1 MDNFLLR
8 TKRNFNQWIIY
19 PQVINKPFYS
29 TSHYF
34 FTKTYGLFV
43 DFWER
48 CTISLSLFMISICPQ
63 CKGAGLIS
71 EAKCPTCRGNEE
83 QALSATLLN
92 TRLFF
97 NFEKVTEWNIAA
109 RRAAFTVDTVINF
122 SLRLIGGVGI
132 LFLAFYIYRQILSL
146 NINIPLGLF
155 SSDVWNLQSPYLRV
169 FLATFLID
177 LYTVYRTMRAQ
188 ELEMYVIKKEYQ
200 ENEKRDAQIRSVSIN
215 RAFSRFA
222 LEVIENAYLFALQN
236 HYSEVLPLHLL
247 AVLIAHPHSNIILFR
262 LGINPGA
269 LAGKIKHGLQGLL
282 YQEQQ
287 SGQPKRMAH
296 FSPETKLVI
305 LNAYMEAHERGG
317 EKVQVWDLWT
327 PIADIEGYAKEIL
340 YDLDIETYKMR
351 HVGQWVQVEE
361 DLRRKTAFRRA
372 HSHGGFFARHGMD
385 RAMTAVETKTLNSFS
400 TDLTYMASRG
410 ALPPSLGRAKE
421 IEQVFTILQSG
432 AAGVMLV
439 GGIGVGKESIVD
451 EIAARM
457 SADMAPDILRDKRLV
472 ALSVASVLAGGG
484 AEGSAERLYRALYE
498 AAHSGNILLFIKD
511 IHYLVGVG
519 LKGEAGAS
527 TVGMDA
533 VLTEALQSRRFFV
546 IGTTDYKNY
555 SLHIEHSP
563 LRNVLTRIE
572 VLEPNL
578 EDTVLMLEARAP
590 FIEGKHGVFFTYQ
603 ALTAAVEFSNKLI
616 HTEHQP
622 EKAETILREVASSV
636 ATSRGRRAVV
646 TDQDVAKTIA
656 QKINMPIARL
666 EKSESEKLLRL
677 EEEIHKRYINQD
689 YAVVQVSAALRRARA
704 ELRDERRPIA
714 NFLFVGPTGV
724 GKTELVK
731 RIASVYFNSE
741 KDMVR
746 LDMSEFQEIGGI
758 TRLIGE
764 GETPGLLTESVRMN
778 PYSVLLLDELE
789 KAHPNILNLF
799 LQVMDDGRLTS
810 GEGEVI
816 DFTNLI
822 IVATSNAGTKKVQEY
837 LASGKRIEDI
847 REQFVK
853 KDLLEWFK
861 PEFINRFDDVIVF
874 KPLSEENI
882 QAIAQL
888 ILTDIAGKLESKGI
902 KLRIA
907 PGAVVELAN
916 FGFDPLFG
924 ARPLRRAIQDHVQ
937 NALANYLIAGQIG
950 RRDTVHLEPGGVI
963 RIEKAAEL

>member
-1 MDNFLLR
+1 
-8 TKRNFNQWIIY
+8 
-19 PQVINKPFYS
+19 
-29 TSHYF
+29 
-34 FTKTYGLFV
+34 
-43 DFWER
+43 
-48 CTISLSLFMISICPQ
+48 MISICSQ
-63 CKGAGLIS
+63 CKGAGFLS
-71 EAKCPTCRGNEE
+71 GAECPTCRGNEE

-92 TRLFF
+92 MRLFF
-97 NFEKVTEWNIAA
+97 NFQKVTEWNIGA

-122 SLRLIGGVGI
+122 LLRLIGGVGI
-132 LFLAFYIYRQILSL
+132 LFLAFYVYQRIVSL
-146 NINIPLGLF
+146 NVNIPLGLF

-169 FLATFLID
+169 FFATFLLD
-177 LYTVYRTMRAQ
+177 LYTIYRTMRAQ
-188 ELEMYVIKKEYQ
+188 ELETYVIKKEYQ
-200 ENEKRDAQIRSVSIN
+200 ENKKMDAQVRSVAIN
-215 RAFSRFA
+215 GAFSRFA

-236 HYSEVLPLHLL
+236 RYSEVLPLHLL

-269 LAGKIKHGLQGLL
+269 LSGKIKHGLQGLL
-282 YQEQQ
+282 YHEQQ
-287 SGQPKRMAH
+287 SGKAKRAAH
-296 FSPETKLVI
+296 FSPEIKLVI
-305 LNAYMEAHERGG
+305 LKAYMEAHERGGG

-327 PIADIEGYAKEIL
+327 PIAEIEGYAKEIL
-340 YDLDIETYKMR
+340 YDLDIETYKLR

-361 DLRRKTAFRRA
+361 DLRHKTAFRRA

-457 SADMAPDILRDKRLV
+457 SACLVPHILRDKRLV

-484 AEGSAERLYRALYE
+484 AEGSAERLHRALYE
-498 AAHSGNILLFIKD
+498 AAHSGNVLLFIKD

-533 VLTEALQSRRFFV
+533 VLTEALQSRRFFA

-555 SLHIEHSP
+555 SLHVEHSP
-563 LRNVLTRIE
+563 LRDVLTRIE

-603 ALTAAVEFSNKLI
+603 ALTAAVEFSNKFI

-689 YAVVQVSAALRRARA
+689 YAVAQVSAALRRARA

-746 LDMSEFQEIGGI
+746 LDMSEFQEVGSI

-764 GETPGLLTESVRMN
+764 GEMPGLLTESVRMN

-810 GEGEVI
+810 GEGEVV

-902 KLRIA
+902 TLRVA
-907 PGAVVELAN
+907 PGAIVELAN

-924 ARPLRRAIQDHVQ
+924 ARPLRRAIRIMCKTRLRIILLLE
-937 NALANYLIAGQIG
+937 NSGGATLCIWSRAARFALRKRPSCRL
-950 RRDTVHLEPGGVI
+950 LW
-963 RIEKAAEL
+963 L